1 MATTKY
7 WTIVY
12 NENHLD
18 AGHFYRFVANVSST
32 TEKNAIAIDERE
44 SAWVEVTGDLKTA
57 LTDPTDTRIVNDRL
71 TRYNF
76 GTQLWVPQFVNPE
89 VKKELPSP
97 DHISY
102 EDEIAM
108 RDRLVKASEMRKL
121 MRDCSPSFSVI
132 LDNYIAE
139 LNNLGIATGRDVV
152 FPPQPWASSVKSNF
166 ETGFETI
173 ENKKMGQSLVNHP
186 NVTPRFSTEGYVN
199 GQKFIFCIHL

>member
-7 WTIVY
+7 WAVVY

-18 AGHFYRFVANVSST
+18 AGHFYRFVANVCPTS
-32 TEKNAIAIDERE
+32 EKGTIDDRE
-44 SAWVEVTGDLKTA
+44 SVWVEVTGDLKTA

-76 GTQLWVPQFVNPE
+76 GTQLWVSQYIDPE

-102 EDEIAM
+102 EDEIAI
-108 RDRLVKASEMRKL
+108 RDRLIKAAKFRQK
-121 MRDCSPSFSVI
+121 MRDCTDGFAVV
-132 LDNYIAE
+132 LDNYIDE

-152 FPPQPWASSVKSNF
+152 FPPQPWATTVKSNF
-166 ETGFETI
+166 ETGFEHF
-173 ENKKMGQSLVNHP
+173 ENPRVGMDFVNSP
-186 NVTPRFSTEGYVN
+186 NVTPRFSAEGYVN
-199 GQKFIFCIHL
+199 G